1 MTCVVEHQVL
11 FAANTRGA
19 YRTRYRL
26 IFGVRQRLGLISE
39 LDSSPGSPLSNRKNY
54 VG

>member
-19 YRTRYRL
+19 YWTRYRL